1 MISYRSLLESVHDS
15 IVGREDIEW
24 SNFWF
29 DKANQDSGQRI
40 LLVGDSTARMVR
52 SRLAKALS
60 LPVDLFGTSSGL
72 HDALFCSQID
82 AFFECGRRYDVIF
95 VQLGNHSRINQDGN
109 PYEATDYERYER
121 DLRAL
126 ITFLKQF
133 SDRIILETV
142 FFCVHPLGKF
152 RAWLER
158 FTRVKLEKYDE
169 TINSNTR
176 QKNAVIRKV
185 AAELGTELLDIND
198 IMMKGNYMRID
209 HIHFER
215 RAVHTIVGIMCQKL
229 QEHKEQKI

>member
-29 DKANQDSGQRI
+29 DKANQNAGQRI

-152 RAWLER
+152 SAWLER

>member
-1 MISYRSLLESVHDS
+1 MISYRSLLESVHDN

-29 DKANQDSGQRI
+29 DKANQDSKQRI

-82 AFFECGRRYDVIF
+82 AFFECGRRYDAIF
-95 VQLGNHSRINQDGN
+95 VQLGNHSRINKDGDL
-109 PYEATDYERYER
+109 YEATDYERYER

-126 ITFLKQF
+126 ITFLQQF
-133 SDRIILETV
+133 SERIILETV
-142 FFCVHPLGKF
+142 FFCVHPLGAF
-152 RAWLER
+152 SSWLEKV
-158 FTRVKLEKYDE
+158 TRIKLEKYDE
-169 TINSNTR
+169 TINCNTR
-176 QKNAVIRKV
+176 RKNRAIMRV
-185 AAELGTELLDIND
+185 AADMHLELLDIND
-198 IMMKGNYMRID
+198 IMMKGNFMRVD